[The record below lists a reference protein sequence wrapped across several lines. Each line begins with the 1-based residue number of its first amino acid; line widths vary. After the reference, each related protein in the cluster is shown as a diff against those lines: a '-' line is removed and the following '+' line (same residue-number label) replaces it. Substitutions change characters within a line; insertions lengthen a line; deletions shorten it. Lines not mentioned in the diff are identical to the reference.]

1 MSRKMND
8 VILAPGLWAP
18 GLVMKPLAARLES
31 AGLRCHTFGYMGR
44 ARPVEAH
51 AERLARF
58 ARSVGPAHFVGHSL
72 GGLVVLQALAAE
84 PALEAGH
91 VVLLGTPANG
101 CLAGR
106 RLSRHSLGRWF
117 LGQSGPLWDE
127 RRGEDR
133 VRRWERREPLGVLA
147 GTVALGLG
155 RLFGA
160 LPGPNDGVVRFE
172 ETEVAGMRERVSL
185 PLGHSQMLFSTRA
198 AALVESFLR
207 EGRFAPA
214 AR

>member
-1 MSRKMND
+1 MSAAMTRQ

-44 ARPVEAH
+44 ARPLEAH
-51 AERLARF
+51 AERLARL
-58 ARSVGPAHFVGHSL
+58 ARRVGPAHFVAHSL
-72 GGLVVLQALAAE
+72 GGLVVLQALGAD
-84 PALEAGH
+84 PALGAGR

-106 RLSRHSLGRWF
+106 RLARHPIGRWF
-117 LGQSGPLWDE
+117 LGESGPLWNE
-127 RRGEDR
+127 GRGC
-133 VRRWERREPLGVLA
+133 RWERREPLGVVA

-155 RLFGA
+155 RLFGT
-160 LPGPNDGVVRFE
+160 LPGANDGVVTVE
-172 ETEVAGMRERVSL
+172 ETTIAGMSERVAL
-185 PLGHSQMLFSTRA
+185 PLGHSQMLFSARA
-198 AALVESFLR
+198 AALVESFLK
-207 EGRFAPA
+207 EGRFGAA

>member
-1 MSRKMND
+1 VP
-8 VILAPGLWAP
+8 VILAHGLWVP

-31 AGLRCHTFGYMGR
+31 GGLRCHTFGYMGR
-44 ARPVEAH
+44 ARPLEAH

-58 ARSVGPAHFVGHSL
+58 ARAVGPAHFVGHSL
-72 GGLVVLQALAAE
+72 GGLVVLQALAADR
-84 PALEAGH
+84 ALEAGR

-106 RLSRHSLGRWF
+106 RLARHPAGRWF
-117 LGQSGPLWDE
+117 LGESGPLWNE
-127 RRGEDR
+127 GRAC
-133 VRRWERREPLGVLA
+133 RWERSEALGVVA

-160 LPGPNDGVVRFE
+160 LPGPNDGVVTVE
-172 ETEVAGMRERVSL
+172 ETTVEGMRERAVL
-185 PLGHSQMLFSTRA
+185 PLGHSQLLFSARA
-198 AALVESFLR
+198 AVLVASFLR
-207 EGRFAPA
+207 EGRFGPA